1 VKAKGVGMTPFLLLQ
16 FLLDTT
22 GGIQKC
28 KNQSAQEVMR
38 IDFKKINGKIF
49 GEFKKNYYICNAFVF

>member
-22 GGIQKC
+22 GGIQKY
-28 KNQSAQEVMR
+28 KNQSAQDIMR
-38 IDFKKINGKIF
+38 IDFYSGTHDPDM
-49 GEFKKNYYICNAFVF
+49 